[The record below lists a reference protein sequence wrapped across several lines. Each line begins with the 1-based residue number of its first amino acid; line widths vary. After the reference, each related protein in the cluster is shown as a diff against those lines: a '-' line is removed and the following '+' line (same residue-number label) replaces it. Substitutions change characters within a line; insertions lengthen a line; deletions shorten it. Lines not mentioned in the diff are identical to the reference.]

1 MNRPV
6 SERDAIEIIIV
17 DDHALLRGLLV
28 EAIAAVEGFM
38 VIGEAADAEHATKLC
53 AGLKPD
59 VLVLD
64 SILPGQNGAAAVE
77 GILKVSPRT
86 RILMFSG
93 VTSIVAI
100 RQALGN
106 GARGFLP
113 KAAPF
118 TELVDGIRQVQAGHL
133 FFGFGTQH
141 IIENIMARSG
151 PGRMGLNLSDREYDV
166 LAGIARGQSSK
177 EIASQLGRSAFTIE
191 NHRRRL
197 MLKTGV
203 NSIAQLTMLAL
214 ELGLVD
220 PVQPFQS
227 VARPTS

>member
-1 MNRPV
+1 
-6 SERDAIEIIIV
+6 
-17 DDHALLRGLLV
+17 
-28 EAIAAVEGFM
+28 
-38 VIGEAADAEHATKLC
+38 
-53 AGLKPD
+53 
-59 VLVLD
+59 
-64 SILPGQNGAAAVE
+64 
-77 GILKVSPRT
+77 
-86 RILMFSG
+86 
-93 VTSIVAI
+93 
-100 RQALGN
+100 
-106 GARGFLP
+106 LP